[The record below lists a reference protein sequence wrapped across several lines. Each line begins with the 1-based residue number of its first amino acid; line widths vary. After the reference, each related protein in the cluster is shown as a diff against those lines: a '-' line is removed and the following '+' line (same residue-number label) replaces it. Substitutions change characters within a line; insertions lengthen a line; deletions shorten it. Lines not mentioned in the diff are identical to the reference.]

1 MNRASASPS
10 ENLVVLRDAA
20 SGRWLRFRHPV
31 EILSAARAEDVLPR
45 LREIENAV
53 AGRHLHAAG
62 WISYEA
68 APAFDPALAVR
79 PPGPLPLLWFGLYE
93 NPEPVDLPPDASAL
107 PNDWRADV
115 APDAY
120 GRAFD
125 QIKRHI
131 RAGDTY
137 QVNFSYRLRR
147 DAFEQDP
154 WQAFLALV
162 DAQRPAYGAY
172 VSAGPWRLC
181 SVSPELF
188 FRLDGARLESRPM
201 KGTAPRGRSAAED
214 RAQLAALRACA
225 KNRAEN
231 LMIVDMVRNDLGRV
245 ARPGTVQTV
254 RLCEPEKFPT
264 VWQLVSAVAAE
275 TDASVSEIFSAAF
288 PPASITGAP
297 KARTMQIIADL
308 ETSPRQVYTGAIGFL
323 SPGRR
328 AQFNVAIRTL
338 LLNVRSRRAE
348 YGVGGGIVWDSDRA
362 AEQAECRTKAR
373 ILSRPPRPPF
383 SLLETMLW
391 TPADG
396 IRLCELHLAR
406 LRDSAEYFDYACA
419 SARKSKPSSAPYPT
433 RRSGSACC
441 SPKTAHRPSRLR
453 PSPLSPPVPSSAS
466 RSPAAPSTAPT
477 SSSATRPPTAAPTK
491 RPRPIFPATTTSFST
506 TITTR
511 PPNPPSPISPSKST
525 GCSARRPWTAASS
538 PASPAPNFSPAAHC
552 RNGSSPSPACWK
564 APASSSSTPSAAS
577 SPPSSIRPAE
587 VFHGVE
593 KFHSVS
599 SRDSPHRGRINFPRR
614 AAGGPARA
622 RSADRSRRSGKRSPA
637 PDPDRSAR

>member
-1 MNRASASPS
+1 MNRKPASTS

-20 SGRWLRFRHPV
+20 SGRWLRFQHPV

-45 LREIENAV
+45 LRDIEHAV
-53 AGRHLHAAG
+53 ETRRLHAAG

-79 PPGPLPLLWFGLYE
+79 PPGSLPLLWFGLYE
-93 NPEPVDLPPDASAL
+93 NPEPVDPPTDAAAL
-107 PNDWRADV
+107 PDDWRADV
-115 APDAY
+115 DPDAY

-125 QIKRHI
+125 EIKRHI

-154 WQAFLALV
+154 WPAFLALV
-162 DAQRPAYGAY
+162 GAQRPAYGAY

-181 SVSPELF
+181 SASPELF
-188 FRLDGARLESRPM
+188 FRLDGARLESHPM

-231 LMIVDMVRNDLGRV
+231 LMIVDMARNDLGRV
-245 ARPGTVQTV
+245 ARPGTVQTL

-297 KARTMQIIADL
+297 KARTMRIIADL
-308 ETSPRQVYTGAIGFL
+308 ETSPRQAYTGAIGFL

-338 LLNVRSRRAE
+338 LLDVRSRAAE
-348 YGVGGGIVWDSDRA
+348 YGVGGGIVWDSDRD

-373 ILSRPPRPPF
+373 ILSAPPRPPF

-396 IRLCELHLAR
+396 IRLLELHLAR
-406 LRDSAEYFDYACA
+406 LRDSADYFDF
-419 SARKSKPSSAPYPT
+419 PFDE
-433 RRSGSACC
+433 
-441 SPKTAHRPSRLR
+441 SRLR
-453 PSPLSPPVPSSAS
+453 ADIDNLVRALPPEPQRLRLLLAEDGTPTLQVQPL
-466 RSPAAPSTAPT
+466 APLGSG
-477 SSSATRPPTAAPTK
+477 
-491 RPRPIFPATTTSFST
+491 PIYRVAL
-506 TITTR
+506 
-511 PPNPPSPISPSKST
+511 
-525 GCSARRPWTAASS
+525 ARRPIDRADVFLCHKTTNRRIYEDAKADFPGHDDVLLYNAENEVTESTIATLAVEIDGALCTPPVDCGLLPGVARAELLARGVLRERPIS
-538 PASPAPNFSPAAHC
+538 LELLRSAPRLFLLN
-552 RNGSSPSPACWK
+552 
-564 APASSSSTPSAAS
+564 
-577 SPPSSIRPAE
+577 SIRGLFPA
-587 VFHGVE
+587 VL
-593 KFHSVS
+593 
-599 SRDSPHRGRINFPRR
+599 DPPR
-614 AAGGPARA
+614 
-622 RSADRSRRSGKRSPA
+622 
-637 PDPDRSAR
+637 

>member
-1 MNRASASPS
+1 MSRDSAPPS

-53 AGRHLHAAG
+53 EGRHLHAAG

-79 PPGPLPLLWFGLYE
+79 PPGPLPLLWFGLFE
-93 NPEPVDLPPDASAL
+93 NPEPVDLPPDAAAL
-107 PNDWRADV
+107 PDDWRADV
-115 APDAY
+115 DSDAY

-147 DAFEQDP
+147 DAFEEDP

-162 DAQRPAYGAY
+162 AAQRPAFGAY
-172 VSAGPWRLC
+172 ASVGPWRLG
-181 SVSPELF
+181 SASPELF

-254 RLCEPEKFPT
+254 RLCDPEKFPT
-264 VWQLVSAVAAE
+264 VWQLVSTVAAE
-275 TDASVSEIFSAAF
+275 TDASVSEIFSALF

-297 KARTMQIIADL
+297 KHRTMRIIADL

-323 SPGRR
+323 APGRR

-338 LLNVRSRRAE
+338 LLDVRSRRAE
-348 YGVGGGIVWDSDRA
+348 YGVGGGIVWDSDRD
-362 AEQAECRTKAR
+362 AEQAECRVKAR

-396 IRLCELHLAR
+396 IRLRELHLAR
-406 LRDSAEYFDYACA
+406 LRDSADDFDYPFDAA
-419 SARKSKPSSAPYPT
+419 
-433 RRSGSACC
+433 
-441 SPKTAHRPSRLR
+441 RLR
-453 PSPLSPPVPSSAS
+453 ADIEALVRTLPRAPQRLRLLLAEDGTPTLQAQPLTPLGSGPFYRVAL
-466 RSPAAPSTAPT
+466 
-477 SSSATRPPTAAPTK
+477 
-491 RPRPIFPATTTSFST
+491 
-506 TITTR
+506 
-511 PPNPPSPISPSKST
+511 
-525 GCSARRPWTAASS
+525 ARRPVDRADIFLCHKTT
-538 PASPAPNFSPAAHC
+538 H
-552 RNGSSPSPACWK
+552 
-564 APASSSSTPSAAS
+564 
-577 SPPSSIRPAE
+577 
-587 VFHGVE
+587 
-593 KFHSVS
+593 
-599 SRDSPHRGRINFPRR
+599 RR
-614 AAGGPARA
+614 AYEEAQADFPGHDDVLLYNEDDEATETTLANLAVEIDGVLCTPPVDCGLLPGIARA
-622 RSADRSRRSGKRSPA
+622 ELLARGVLRERVIPVARLRESPRLFLLNSVRGLFPAVLDPSG
-637 PDPDRSAR
+637 